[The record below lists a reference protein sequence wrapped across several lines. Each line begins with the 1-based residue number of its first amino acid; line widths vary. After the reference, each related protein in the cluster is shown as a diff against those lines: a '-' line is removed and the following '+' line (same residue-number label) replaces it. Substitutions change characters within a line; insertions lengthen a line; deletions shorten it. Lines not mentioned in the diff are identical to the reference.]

1 VVRVIVVISG
11 AIVNY
16 QMVRAER
23 VTEEHMMS
31 GRVKNGLILNH
42 TSHGQ
47 VLHLPSGHPSLLN
60 GHQVHQVV
68 IGREK

>member
-1 VVRVIVVISG
+1 MVRVIVVISG

-23 VTEEHMMS
+23 VMEDHMMN
-31 GRVKNGLILNH
+31 GKVENGLIMNH
-42 TSHGQ
+42 TSLGH
-47 VLHLPSGHPSLLN
+47 LLLLPSGHPSLLN